1 MQWAPVG
8 ADHAPGGEVW
18 KKVARQLNPT
28 ASRLSPLRYLGD
40 RRLETYYRRTVDDR
54 ALAAEWREHY
64 FAGLAVPANA
74 AVLDYGCGRGRHVG
88 LLSQLGFRVG
98 AQDVK
103 PHTWWRQF
111 HRCAFQVVP
120 PAAPGLPWRE
130 HTFAAVLDVTVIHH
144 LAPLQLRQLAGE
156 VFRVLMPGGHWLLV
170 EANDESW
177 GAAAPRRY
185 YGHLHSLADVQQLAR
200 ATGFVEVDHR
210 YDGFYAPVAPTFIN
224 FLRKQAW
231 PAPFSVDDFGS
242 RLAAHVPPRRRAL
255 WQLRLQKPE
264 RHG

>member
-1 MQWAPVG
+1 M
-8 ADHAPGGEVW
+8 
-18 KKVARQLNPT
+18 ARALFLR
-28 ASRLSPLRYLGD
+28 SRL
-40 RRLETYYRRTVDDR
+40 
-54 ALAAEWREHY
+54 
-64 FAGLAVPANA
+64 PATA

-111 HRCAFQVVP
+111 QRCAFQVVP
-120 PAAPGLPWRE
+120 AAAPGLPWRE
-130 HTFAAVLDVTVIHH
+130 HTFEAVLDVTVIHH
-144 LAPLQLRQLAGE
+144 LAPPQLRQLAGE
-156 VFRVLMPGGHWLLV
+156 VFRVLMPGGYWLLV
-170 EANDESW
+170 EANDESL

-185 YGHLHSLADVQQLAR
+185 YGQLHSLADVQQLAR

-242 RLAAHVPPRRRAL
+242 RLAAHFPPRRRAV